1 MSASDDSDIFIP
13 SVFVGQTAGQI
24 ILYDYMYLNGESL
37 AINRFE
43 GSASHISF
51 SFLRLRA
58 RAQRRFPVQ
67 HKHAPDNSVLHCCRS
82 LLHYHGELI
91 AVSPTGLSLICTFS
105 RSASWL
111 LGASVSAAE
120 SCATGFRQAPSKNSS
135 RESSGRTRSTTLV
148 QSA

>member
-43 GSASHISF
+43 GSASHIPF
-51 SFLRLRA
+51 SLLRFRA

-67 HKHAPDNSVLHCCRS
+67 HKHAPDNSVLHCCRPV
-82 LLHYHGELI
+82 LHYHGELI
-91 AVSPTGLSLICTFS
+91 AVSPAGLSL
-105 RSASWL
+105 
-111 LGASVSAAE
+111 
-120 SCATGFRQAPSKNSS
+120 NSFFGKIPD
-135 RESSGRTRSTTLV
+135 RLHGC
-148 QSA
+148 